1 MAPPPAS
8 HNHRNFFSNVQVVG
22 LIQAVAKIAMP
33 VRAVLLSLR
42 TAHCN
47 VCGRIA
53 VRVNARAFIQQT
65 QLAR

>member
-8 HNHRNFFSNVQVVG
+8 HTHRHFFNHVQAVG

-47 VCGRIA
+47 ACGKTA
-53 VRVNARAFIQQT
+53 VRVNAH
-65 QLAR
+65 ARSSNKRS